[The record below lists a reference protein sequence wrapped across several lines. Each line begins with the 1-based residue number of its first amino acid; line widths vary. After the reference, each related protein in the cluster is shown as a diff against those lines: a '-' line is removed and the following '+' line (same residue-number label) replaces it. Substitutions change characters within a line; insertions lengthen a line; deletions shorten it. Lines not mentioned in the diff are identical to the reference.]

1 MKVILDISTNE
12 YMANIVLEMEITK
25 LVIVMEMIIVGWRGL
40 ILSAHKPSQLE
51 LL

>member
-1 MKVILDISTNE
+1 MKIINISTNE
-12 YMANIVLEMEITK
+12 YMNNNVLEKEITK
-25 LVIVMEMIIVGWRGL
+25 PVIVMEMIIVGRRGL